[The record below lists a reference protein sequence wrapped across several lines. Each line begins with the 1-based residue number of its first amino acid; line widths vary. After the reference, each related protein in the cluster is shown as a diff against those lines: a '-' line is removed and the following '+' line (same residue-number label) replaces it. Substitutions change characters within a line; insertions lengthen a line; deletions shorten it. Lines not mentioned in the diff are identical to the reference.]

1 MVPTT
6 SSLCVPNVVVR
17 LRLRTTTTTDTYI
30 SYTPI
35 GDFLMKDTFFLMMK
49 IPTVTAQEKQINKKT
64 GTLYNP
70 SKVEDVKEKYLAYLD
85 KFKPDR
91 LFSPPISLRI
101 CFMFHSD
108 KVDHPTLK
116 ITRPDTDNMLK
127 LLKDCMTKK
136 SFWKDD
142 SHVAMEMTSKYWVP
156 GPEGI
161 LIEVEEVEE

>member
-1 MVPTT
+1 
-6 SSLCVPNVVVR
+6 
-17 LRLRTTTTTDTYI
+17 
-30 SYTPI
+30 
-35 GDFLMKDTFFLMMK
+35 MKDTFFLMMR

-142 SHVAMEMTSKYWVP
+142 SHVAIEMTSKYWVP